1 MRNEKK
7 ILPCREDLKTET
19 KEKNSADLVRINF
32 YKERKNR
39 IMYFSGCAAK
49 ALIDE
54 VKKRNIYEKKE
65 VSYLTSILN
74 FKLPYINFFFFTV

>member
-65 VSYLTSILN
+65 VS
-74 FKLPYINFFFFTV
+74 FFS